1 MKNKESISGLEP
13 ETSRLEVGCSIRLSH
28 MDTFIVL
35 KVFKLINELIIK

>member
-28 MDTFIVL
+28 MDTIHCFD
-35 KVFKLINELIIK
+35 VFKSK